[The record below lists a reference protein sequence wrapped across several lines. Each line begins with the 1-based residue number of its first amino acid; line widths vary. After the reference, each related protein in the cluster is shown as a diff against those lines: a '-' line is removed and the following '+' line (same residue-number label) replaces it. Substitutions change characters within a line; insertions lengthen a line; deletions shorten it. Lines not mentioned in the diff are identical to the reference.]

1 MPNWWCTCSTPH
13 ISLYLKTI
21 SKFGSWVVHV
31 LLWVLILGK
40 SKLFNL
46 LHGLLTRMG
55 STCTTTHISSF
66 FFHVYFIVGTWV
78 VHVLLWIMIL
88 GQSKLQLKLF
98 YLIYGMMDR
107 VGSTCTTSRSF
118 FVFKAIFTFLADY
131 AKMMVVCMYSSEF
144 WPMAIYINL
153 IYGMLARM
161 GSRCTTP
168 HISLYLE
175 TISKF

>member
-1 MPNWWCTCSTPH
+1 M
-13 ISLYLKTI
+13 YY
-21 SKFGSWVVHV
+21 
-31 LLWVLILGK
+31 
-40 SKLFNL
+40 
-46 LHGLLTRMG
+46 
-55 STCTTTHISSF
+55 SSDVF
-66 FFHVYFIVGTWV
+66 FFHVYFTIGTWV
-78 VHVLLWIMIL
+78 VHVLLWVMIF

-144 WPMAIYINL
+144 WPVAIYINL
-153 IYGMLARM
+153 IYGMLDRT

-175 TISKF
+175 TISKFQNLGSTYTPLKSDPGLVKFTVKIILVYLWTAG